1 MPTWNLYSNE
11 VYEERR
17 KLREF
22 GGRKKYDDFP
32 GTMPSTYKA
41 QALLELATRLELEE
55 RCRALEKLIQHV
67 DSLLDAESEADVSKC
82 VDSIR
87 AARITLQ

>member
-32 GTMPSTYKA
+32 RTMPSTYKA
-41 QALLELATRLELEE
+41 QALLELSTRLELED
-55 RCRALEKLIQHV
+55 RCKVLDKLIQHV
-67 DSLLDAESEADVSKC
+67 DNLLDAESQADVSKC

-87 AARITLQ
+87 EIRIALS